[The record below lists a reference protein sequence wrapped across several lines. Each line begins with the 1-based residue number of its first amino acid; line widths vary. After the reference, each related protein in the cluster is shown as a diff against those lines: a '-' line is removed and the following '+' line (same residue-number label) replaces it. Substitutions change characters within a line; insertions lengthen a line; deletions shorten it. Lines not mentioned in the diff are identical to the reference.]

1 MSSAHKDSQRSI
13 ITDHHRQQRLALPKS
28 QRRHISEADD
38 FYTYDIVQVG
48 CPSKWFD
55 KTSGTRVYLK
65 DTVALKKQEIG
76 QKLKHMLNECEWK
89 RDKFMIREIH
99 RKNLWKYKP
108 EDYSNELRDGYGKK
122 KFKEVKIVDAFNRQF
137 DSILY
142 PETAGLNQDDT
153 MTPKNNRSKM
163 SSVH

>member
-1 MSSAHKDSQRSI
+1 
-13 ITDHHRQQRLALPKS
+13 
-28 QRRHISEADD
+28 
-38 FYTYDIVQVG
+38 
-48 CPSKWFD
+48 
-55 KTSGTRVYLK
+55 
-65 DTVALKKQEIG
+65 
-76 QKLKHMLNECEWK
+76 MLNQSEWK

-122 KFKEVKIVDAFNRQF
+122 KCKEVKIVDAFNRQF

-142 PETAGLNQDDT
+142 SDAAATTYDET